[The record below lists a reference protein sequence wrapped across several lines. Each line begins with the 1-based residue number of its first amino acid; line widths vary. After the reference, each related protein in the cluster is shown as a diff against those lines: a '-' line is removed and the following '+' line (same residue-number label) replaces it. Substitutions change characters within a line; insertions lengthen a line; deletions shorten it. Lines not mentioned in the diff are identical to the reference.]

1 MVILMGFILFVKL
14 SLLHIRRKYI
24 FMGKNGNNSED
35 STHQYSVN
43 YKSSLYLTHISYIIH
58 QYRFE

>member
-1 MVILMGFILFVKL
+1 MVIWMGFILFVKL
-14 SLLHIRRKYI
+14 SLLHIRLKYI

-35 STHQYSVN
+35 SSHQDNVN
-43 YKSSLYLTHISYIIH
+43 YKSYLYFTHISYIIY